1 METST
6 FTFILRWLKQSMLQ
20 DHLRPKM
27 LHHRQPLVRRLQ
39 RLLRTQ
45 PDDFATG
52 NFYSVDRRQ
61 VPNPRKDPPDRR
73 ALEIGDIQTH
83 SRKVAG
89 LEPHSHGHDATHCT
103 GKGPE

>member
-27 LHHRQPLVRRLQ
+27 LHHRQPLVRCFQ
-39 RLLRTQ
+39 RLLRNQ

-61 VPNPRKDPPDRR
+61 VPNLRKHRPDRR
-73 ALEIGDIQTH
+73 ALEIVELPTPL
-83 SRKVAG
+83 RKVEGAA
-89 LEPHSHGHDATHCT
+89 LHSHALV
-103 GKGPE
+103 PA